1 MNLEWLR
8 LPYWCPGYIIW
19 FSSAQ
24 RCGGCKCKF
33 SVDFVFCGVEEE
45 SHPAEKCCL
54 LCLSFEWMAWSK
66 GWLAIWELFVVR
78 YPFTTVAHYLARYI
92 MCYVRAPVTAPLWLT
107 AIDVIRWTKVF
118 EAGHIGVSLAVSQ
131 IMSTLPNFMMGW
143 NEKKPKR
150 AGQRWGQALHLKTLN
165 MKSLSGDVI
174 FSHLKMYICTSIY
187 LYLSAFI

>member
-8 LPYWCPGYIIW
+8 RPYWCPGYIIW

-33 SVDFVFCGVEEE
+33 SVNFVFCGVEEE

-54 LCLSFEWMAWSK
+54 LRLSFERMAWSK

-78 YPFTTVAHYLARYI
+78 YPFTTVVHYLARYI

-107 AIDVIRWTKVF
+107 AIDVIRWAKVF
-118 EAGHIGVSLAVSQ
+118 EAGHIGVSQQFHRLCPHSL
-131 IMSTLPNFMMGW
+131 TLWWVGMRRNLRGL
-143 NEKKPKR
+143 ERGEEQR
-150 AGQRWGQALHLKTLN
+150 AGFASENPKHEK
-165 MKSLSGDVI
+165 
-174 FSHLKMYICTSIY
+174 
-187 LYLSAFI
+187 FIWRCDQS